1 MNLRVYRRLRGGAV
15 LGVAMI
21 EERSLAVPETDAPA
35 DLNAV
40 VEALCRPESYAPLLH
55 ESAYHVPMPS
65 LDALAEL
72 MACLRAALFPGYFGH
87 TDIHPENM
95 PFYMGTL
102 LDRAQ
107 SILAEQVKRGLCF
120 TCVGLTRRQCV
131 ACERRSAE
139 VAAALLGALPELRR
153 LLASDVAAAFDG
165 DPAALSTGEVICCY
179 PSIHAVT
186 NYRVAHTLH
195 RLGVPLIPRILTER
209 AHSDTG
215 IDIHPG
221 AEIGER
227 FFIDHGTGVVIG
239 ETCVIGRGVRLY
251 QGVTLGAK
259 SFPLDAD
266 GKPIK
271 GVPRHPIVEDDV
283 IIYSGAT
290 VLGRITIGRGSV
302 IGGNVWLTHSVPP
315 RSRVQQGRLQESSY
329 ENGGGI

>member
-1 MNLRVYRRLRGGAV
+1 MNLRAYRRLRGDAV
-15 LGVAMI
+15 LGVAMN
-21 EERSLAVPETDAPA
+21 EDRSSVGPEPGAPP

-40 VEALCRPESYAPLLH
+40 VEALSRPDSYAPLLH

-65 LDALAEL
+65 LDALAEM

-87 TDIHPENM
+87 TDIHPGNM

-102 LDRAQ
+102 LDRARA
-107 SILAEQVKRGLCF
+107 ILAEQVKRGLCF
-120 TCVGLTRRQCV
+120 ACVGLTRQQCV
-131 ACERRSAE
+131 ACERRSDD

-153 LLASDVAAAFDG
+153 LLATDVAAAFDG
-165 DPAALSTGEVICCY
+165 DPAALSPGEVISCY
-179 PSIHAVT
+179 PSLHAVT
-186 NYRVAHTLH
+186 NYRVAHALH

-239 ETCVIGRGVRLY
+239 ETCVIGRNVRLY